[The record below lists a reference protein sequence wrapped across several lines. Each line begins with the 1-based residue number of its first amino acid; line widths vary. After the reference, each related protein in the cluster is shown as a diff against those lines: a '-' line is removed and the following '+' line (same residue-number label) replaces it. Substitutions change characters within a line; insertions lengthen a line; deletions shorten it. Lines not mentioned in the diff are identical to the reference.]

1 MCHKIEISCD
11 LRQRFK
17 RSSRIQIS
25 RFSSTKCI
33 ASLIST
39 IMEQLERSGL
49 PVKKSVSGEVGGGAG
64 RKTRW
69 NYAEFR
75 NQIDTEADDE

>member
-1 MCHKIEISCD
+1 
-11 LRQRFK
+11 
-17 RSSRIQIS
+17 
-25 RFSSTKCI
+25 
-33 ASLIST
+33 
-39 IMEQLERSGL
+39 MEQLERSGL
-49 PVKKSVSGEVGGGAG
+49 LVKKSVSGEVGGGAG